1 MKKIFAT
8 LAIAALAVACGSS
21 ASGPIAGKW
30 EFEKMEMNTPKVE
43 EAASAGNDSL
53 GALGDSLAAAMGNMA
68 STMGNAAEE
77 MAAALMKGTIY
88 EFKGDGKCSMT
99 IMGFPVDG
107 QYNLTTDNKTLTMT
121 QGGKTETFEIAKLDD
136 KELDLKSADGSVMH
150 FLKK

>member
-30 EFEKMEMNTPKVE
+30 EFEKIEMNTPKVE
-43 EAASAGNDSL
+43 ENASAGNDSM
-53 GALGDSLAAAMGNMA
+53 GAMGDSLAAAMGSMA

-107 QYNLTTDNKTLTMT
+107 QYNLTTDNKKLTMT
-121 QGGKTETFEIAKLDD
+121 QNGKTESFDVVKLDD
-136 KELDLKSADGSVMH
+136 KELDLKSTDGSVMH